1 MIKTSTDFSL
11 IESKMKF
18 LFDGLHLDSFQTA
31 KHCCGVNRLVL
42 LLADKLDYLQPAEV
56 LFLHW
61 GSLLHDIGKAEIQAT
76 VLNKKASLTSEEY
89 AQIKYHPLFGYTLA
103 QSMDLPEQ
111 VCEII
116 LCHHERYDGTGY
128 PCHLKGKEIP
138 LLARICSVVDAFE
151 AMVAKRSYRT
161 PLSCE
166 AAFRELV
173 SNKGT
178 QFDPDLVNRFMDLK
192 EVILENQ
199 GYLVGTCST
208 CEIE

>member
-1 MIKTSTDFSL
+1 MIKTSTDFSV
-11 IESKMKF
+11 IERKMKF
-18 LFDGLHLDSFQTA
+18 LFDGLHLDSLQTA

-42 LLADKLDYLQPAEV
+42 LFADKLDFLQPNEV

-61 GSLLHDIGKAEIQAT
+61 GSMLHDIGKAELQAT
-76 VLNKKASLTSEEY
+76 IINKKAPLTSVEY
-89 AQIKYHPLFGYTLA
+89 AQVKYHPLFGYTLA

-116 LCHHERYDGTGY
+116 LHHHERYDGAGY
-128 PCHLKGKEIP
+128 PCRLKGREIP
-138 LLARICSVVDAFE
+138 LLARICSIVDAFD

-166 AAFRELV
+166 AAFKELAT
-173 SNKGT
+173 NKGT
-178 QFDPDLVNRFMDLK
+178 QFDPDLVHQFMDLK

-199 GYLVGTCST
+199 G
-208 CEIE
+208 